1 MIILHAGFHDGQL
14 HVWGEVPPE
23 PATTNKRDS
32 TARRVKPLPY
42 DAGPTALIEAIL
54 EIVGDLNLGASDT
67 REARVWLPVT
77 KGQPAASSPLIAA
90 PQKSKA
96 KAVIDGWT
104 VLTLPMTI
112 AEAVN
117 LLCRIA
123 GGGTLAH
130 GVIAGKDLV
139 FWAMAMRFA
148 GSLVSR
154 HQFLPTL
161 EASENSYRARWEPVF
176 AGADA
181 ERLPQLANAMPHACR
196 AITGTENLTQPEFPA
211 VTVLRAFLKETV
223 DHLVRSG
230 SDWTRREHKSAQGV
244 HDRWLHALRTSNSVI
259 ETANKDLVALA
270 EQVRE
275 WRRPI
280 SVSSNAPFRLCFRL
294 EETDEDADGG
304 NSCWYVRYLLQANDD
319 RSLLVPVADAWD
331 GKGRTSTALKRSE
344 FNPREYLLAALGQA
358 AGLSAHIEQS
368 LKSVSPGGYYLNSGG
383 AHGFLI
389 EEALL
394 LEQAGFGVMLP
405 AWWTR
410 KGTKVR
416 LSARANVKSPRMQG
430 GGSLSL
436 DQLVQFKW
444 EVALGG
450 QTLSFK
456 EFEALAKLKE
466 PLVKV
471 RGQWVELNAEEIR
484 STLDF
489 WKGKATHNVT
499 LRDVAQMA
507 MGNVTLPAGLE
518 VEGVTADGWIA
529 DWLAQ
534 LDGRNAP
541 RELDVP
547 PEFRGT
553 LRPYQLRGYS
563 WLGFLKEWG
572 LGACL
577 ADDMGL
583 GKTVQAL
590 ALIEHEWQKDGKR
603 PVLLVC
609 PTSVIGNWQKE
620 AARFT
625 PDLPVMTHHGVTR
638 AKGEAF
644 KKEAG
649 KHAIVISSY
658 SLLQRD
664 IGVLEGMD
672 WSGVILDE
680 AQNIKNP
687 EARQSKAAR
696 ALSSDYRIALT
707 GTPVE
712 NNVGDLWA
720 IMQFLNPGW
729 LGTQAEFKRSFFLPI
744 QTQRNPESAE
754 RLKRLT
760 GPFILRRLKTDK
772 SIIADLPDKMEM
784 KVYCTL
790 TKEQA
795 SLYEAVVRDA
805 GKSLDKTD
813 GIQRKGVVLATL
825 SKLKQVCNH
834 PAQFLGDNSAITGRS
849 GKLARLTEMLE
860 EVLAGG
866 ERALIFSQFAEMGGI
881 SQKHL
886 QEAFGCEVI
895 FLHGAVTR
903 GKRDQMVERFQSDK
917 GINNDGPRLFVLSL
931 KAGGTGLNLTAAN
944 HVFHFDRWW
953 NPAVENQATDRAFR
967 IGQTRTVQ
975 VHKFVCAGTL
985 EEKIDEMIE
994 SKRSLADSI
1003 VGTGEGWLTEL
1014 STRQLK
1020 ELFALRQDAIG
1031 E

>member
-1 MIILHAGFHDGQL
+1 MIIFHAGFYDRQL
-14 HVWGEVPPE
+14 HLWGEAPSE
-23 PATTNKRDS
+23 SNATYTRKAKAAS
-32 TARRVKPLPY
+32 AKPLAY
-42 DAGPTALIEAIL
+42 DAGSEALITGLL
-54 EIVGDLNLGASDT
+54 EIVPHLEMDARDT
-67 REARVWLPVT
+67 REATIWLP
-77 KGQPAASSPLIAA
+77 GANGRPAASSPLIAE
-90 PQKSKA
+90 PVKSKA
-96 KAVIDGWT
+96 KATIDAWT
-104 VLTLPMTI
+104 VTTLPMTT
-112 AEAVN
+112 AGATD

-123 GGGTLAH
+123 GRGTLAS
-130 GVIAGKDLV
+130 GVIAGSDLA
-139 FWAMAMRFA
+139 FWAVAMRFA
-148 GSLVSR
+148 GTLVSR
-154 HQFLPTL
+154 QQFLPTL
-161 EASENSYRARWEPVF
+161 EAWGNSYRARWEPIF
-176 AGADA
+176 SGADA
-181 ERLPQLANAMPHACR
+181 HRVSKLANVMPHACR
-196 AITGTENLTQPEFPA
+196 AMTGIEDPTAPDIPA
-211 VTVLRAFLKETV
+211 VTVLRAFLNETV
-223 DHLVRSG
+223 DYLVRDG
-230 SDWTRREHKSAQGV
+230 CRGTKPEGKSLTGV
-244 HDRWLHALRTSNSVI
+244 HDRWLHALRASNGVI
-259 ETANKDLVALA
+259 EIANNDLAALA
-270 EQVRE
+270 DQVRE

-280 SVSSNAPFRLCFRL
+280 SVSAASPFKLCFRL
-294 EETDEDADGG
+294 EEPDDESEKG
-304 NSCWYVRYLLQANDD
+304 NAGWYVRYLLQAAADQ
-319 RSLLVPVADAWD
+319 SLLVPVADAW
-331 GKGRTSTALKRSE
+331 GAKGRTATALKRSK
-344 FNPREYLLAALGQA
+344 FDPCEYLLAALGQA
-358 AGLSAHIEQS
+358 AGLSARIERS
-368 LKSVSPGGYYLNSGG
+368 LKTAAPGGFHLDSVG
-383 AHGFLI
+383 AHEFLV

-394 LEQAGFGVMLP
+394 LEQANFGVMLP

-410 KGTKVR
+410 KGTKLR
-416 LSARANVKSPRMQG
+416 LSARANVKSPKMQG
-430 GGSLSL
+430 GGGLSL
-436 DQLVQFKW
+436 DQLIEFNW

-456 EFEALAKLKE
+456 ELEMLARLKE
-466 PLVKV
+466 PLVKL
-471 RGQWVELNAEEIR
+471 RGQWVELNAQEIQAA
-484 STLDF
+484 LDF
-489 WKGKATHNVT
+489 WKGRATRNAT

-507 MGNVTLPAGLE
+507 MGKANVPGGLD
-518 VEGVTADGWIA
+518 VEGVIADGWIA

-534 LDGRNAP
+534 LEGRHP
-541 RELDVP
+541 PQELDVP
-547 PEFRGT
+547 REFRGT
-553 LRPYQLRGYS
+553 LRPYQVRGYS
-563 WLGFLKEWG
+563 WLGFLRQWG

-590 ALIEHEWQKDGKR
+590 ALIEREWQRNGKR

-625 PDLPVMTHHGVTR
+625 PDLPVMVHHGVMR
-638 AKGEAF
+638 AKGSAF
-644 KKEAG
+644 KQEAG
-649 KHAIVISSY
+649 EHAMVISSY

-664 IGVLEGMD
+664 IDVLRGVD

-687 EARQSKAAR
+687 ETRQSKAAR
-696 ALSSDYRIALT
+696 TLSSDYRIALT

-720 IMQFLNPGW
+720 IMEFLNPGW
-729 LGTQAEFKRSFFLPI
+729 LGTQAEFKRNFFLPI
-744 QTQRNPESAE
+744 QTQRNLETAE

-805 GKSLDKTD
+805 GKSLDKTQ

-834 PAQFLGDNSAITGRS
+834 PAQFLGNNSAITGRS

-860 EVLAGG
+860 EVMAAG

-881 SQKHL
+881 IQRHL
-886 QEAFGCEVI
+886 QESFGKEVI

-903 GKRDQMVERFQSDK
+903 KKRDQMVERFQSGNGADQ
-917 GINNDGPRLFVLSL
+917 DRPRLFVLSL

-967 IGQTRTVQ
+967 IGQMRKVQ

-985 EEKIDEMIE
+985 EEKINEMIE
-994 SKRSLADSI
+994 SKHSLANSI

-1014 STRQLK
+1014 STKQLK
-1020 ELFALRQDAIG
+1020 ELFALRQDAVG